1 MPGLLHGT
9 SRVPGRG
16 VTLRSAIEGLGI
28 ILRFTVSGEWDH
40 NRLLQVVVVLYCFF
54 VILLWLT
61 NAMLYFESM
70 GLTTASVVDHYL
82 GNEEEFRSPRSYR
95 GMVEL
100 AHFHLFAMGMLMMV
114 LTHLA
119 LFVPVSTRFKI
130 ALIVVP
136 FFSAFASE
144 GAGWLVRYG
153 GAGFAWTKIAGFL
166 LLQGSL
172 ALLVGIALWSVF
184 AGNQSQNYSGA
195 AGEDLDDEDWA

>member
-1 MPGLLHGT
+1 M
-9 SRVPGRG
+9 
-16 VTLRSAIEGLGI
+16 
-28 ILRFTVSGEWDH
+28 RFTVTGEWDH

-54 VILLWLT
+54 VILLWCT
-61 NAMLYFESM
+61 NWMLYLDDM
-70 GLTTASVVDHYL
+70 GFTTTSVVEHYL
-82 GNEEEFRSPRSYR
+82 GNEVEFRAPRSYR

-119 LFVPVSTRFKI
+119 LFVPVKPQLKI
-130 ALIVVP
+130 GLIVVP
-136 FFSAFASE
+136 FVSALISE

-172 ALLVGIALWSVF
+172 AALVGIALWSVF
-184 AGNQSQNYSGA
+184 AGNQAANYSGA
-195 AGEDLDDEDWA
+195 DADGDDEGDWD

>member
-1 MPGLLHGT
+1 M
-9 SRVPGRG
+9 
-16 VTLRSAIEGLGI
+16 
-28 ILRFTVSGEWDH
+28 RFTVTGEWDH

-61 NAMLYFESM
+61 NWMLYFDAM
-70 GLTTASVVDHYL
+70 DLTTASVVDHYL
-82 GNEEEFRSPRSYR
+82 GNEEEFRAPRTYR

-119 LFVPVSTRFKI
+119 LFVPVRPGLKI

-136 FFSAFASE
+136 FASALASE

-153 GAGFAWTKIAGFL
+153 GAGFAWTKIAGVL
-166 LLQGSL
+166 MLQGSL
-172 ALLVGIALWSVF
+172 AALVVIALWSVF
-184 AGNQSQNYSGA
+184 AGNQARNY
-195 AGEDLDDEDWA
+195 AGGRDPDFDDPDTDDGDWH

>member
-1 MPGLLHGT
+1 
-9 SRVPGRG
+9 
-16 VTLRSAIEGLGI
+16 VT
-28 ILRFTVSGEWDH
+28 GEWDH
-40 NRLLQVVVVLYCFF
+40 NRLLQVVVVLYCGF

-61 NAMLYFESM
+61 NWMLYFDAM
-70 GLTTASVVDHYL
+70 DFTTASVVDHYL
-82 GNEEEFRSPRSYR
+82 GNEEEFRAPRTYR

-119 LFVPVSTRFKI
+119 LFVPVAPAWKI

-153 GAGFAWTKIAGFL
+153 GAGFAWTKIAGVL

-172 ALLVGIALWSVF
+172 AGLVFIALWSVF
-184 AGNQSQNYSGA
+184 AGNQAQNYS
-195 AGEDLDDEDWA
+195 AGGGDPDFDDLEDEDWD